1 MGFLECLSI
10 IFKNSKNYT
19 ERSVRMLLVPSVCD
33 TLFVVN
39 VSSVLV
45 MAVPV
50 VFCTPFGDGGVF
62 SPT

>member
-33 TLFVVN
+33 TLFVIN
-39 VSSVLV
+39 VSSV
-45 MAVPV
+45 
-50 VFCTPFGDGGVF
+50 
-62 SPT
+62 